1 MKRRFKKLRQ
11 RFKKRPHKRP
21 QQRPNPLP
29 WFYRWRTNL
38 IQAPIFVLITAL
50 CGSLSLLVSFVDKK
64 GNAQHRIARIWARI
78 CVWNSYSKLT
88 VVGAG
93 NLRQHPVAVYA
104 CNHTSY
110 MDVPVIFAAL
120 PFQFRI
126 MAWKAL
132 WPIPFIG
139 WYLNRS
145 GQLPIDTRNPRA
157 SLSSLAAAARVLR
170 AGMALFVFPEGGRT
184 SDGALRPFH
193 PGAAYLAIRAQV
205 PLVPIALSGVYD
217 LMPIHSYHFYPGE
230 LTVSIGQPIETA
242 GMNLQQVD
250 ELTARLRAAID
261 GLLHPQSAGNEDISG
276 LKT

>member
-1 MKRRFKKLRQ
+1 VHIVR
-11 RFKKRPHKRP
+11 
-21 QQRPNPLP
+21 QRPNPLP

-38 IQAPIFVLITAL
+38 IQAPLFALLTAV
-50 CGSLSLLVSFVDKK
+50 CGSISLLVSLVDKK
-64 GNAQHRIARIWARI
+64 GNVQHRIARIWARA
-78 CVWNSYSKLT
+78 CVWVSGSKLT
-88 VVGAG
+88 VVGAE
-93 NLRQHPVAVYA
+93 NLREHRVAVYA

-110 MDVPVIFAAL
+110 MDVPVIFAVL

-157 SLSSLAAAARVLR
+157 SISSMAAAARVLR
-170 AGMALFVFPEGGRT
+170 SGMALFIFPEGGRT

-205 PLVPIALSGVYD
+205 PLVPIALSGVYE
-217 LMPIHSYHFYPGE
+217 LLPIHTHHFYPGK

-242 GMNLQQVD
+242 GMTMRQVD
-250 ELTARLRAAID
+250 ELTARLRAAIES
-261 GLLHPQSAGNEDISG
+261 LRKPQSE
-276 LKT
+276 

>member
-1 MKRRFKKLRQ
+1 MTRT
-11 RFKKRPHKRP
+11 
-21 QQRPNPLP
+21 RPNPLP

-38 IQAPIFVLITAL
+38 IQVPLLTLITAV
-50 CGSLSLLVSFVDKK
+50 CGSISFLVSYVDKK
-64 GNAQHRIARIWARI
+64 GNAQHRIARIWARA
-78 CVWNSYSKLT
+78 CVWNSGSKLK
-88 VVGAG
+88 VVGAQ
-93 NLRQHPVAVYA
+93 NLLGRTAAVYA
-104 CNHTSY
+104 SNHTSY

-157 SLSSLAAAARVLR
+157 SISSMGAAAKILR
-170 AGMALFVFPEGGRT
+170 SGMPLFLFPEGRRT
-184 SDGALRPFH
+184 LDGKLQPLL

-205 PLVPIALSGVYD
+205 PLVPMALSGVYD
-217 LMPIHSYHFYPGE
+217 LLPIHTHHLYPGE

-242 GMNLQQVD
+242 GMTMHQVD

-261 GLLHPQSAGNEDISG
+261 ALRKPRGE
-276 LKT
+276 

>member
-1 MKRRFKKLRQ
+1 MKPRLKKLRQ
-11 RFKKRPHKRP
+11 RFKKRPNKRP
-21 QQRPNPLP
+21 VQRPNPLP
-29 WFYRWRTNL
+29 WFYHWRTNL
-38 IQAPIFVLITAL
+38 IQAPLFVLLTAL
-50 CGSLSLLVSFVDKK
+50 CGSLSLLVSLLDKR
-64 GNAQHRIARIWARI
+64 GNAQHRIARFWARASI
-78 CVWNSYSKLT
+78 WNSYSKLK
-88 VVGAG
+88 VVGAE
-93 NLRQHPVAVYA
+93 NLLGRTAAVYA

-126 MAWKAL
+126 MAWKVL
-132 WPIPFIG
+132 WRIPFIG

-157 SLSSLAAAARVLR
+157 TLSSMGEAARVLR
-170 AGMALFVFPEGGRT
+170 AGMAIFVFPEGGRT

-217 LMPIHSYHFYPGE
+217 LMPIHTHHYYPGT
-230 LTVSIGQPIETA
+230 LTVSIGQPIKTA
-242 GMNLQQVD
+242 GMTMRQVD

-261 GLLHPQSAGNEDISG
+261 ALRRPRSA
-276 LKT
+276 

>member
-1 MKRRFKKLRQ
+1 MKQRLKKLRQ

-21 QQRPNPLP
+21 LQRPNPLP

-38 IQAPIFVLITAL
+38 IQAPLFVLSTAL

-64 GNAQHRIARIWARI
+64 GNAQHRIARFWARV
-78 CVWNSYSKLT
+78 CVWNSGSKLK
-88 VVGAG
+88 VVGAE
-93 NLRQHPVAVYA
+93 NLRIHTAAVYA

-157 SLSSLAAAARVLR
+157 TLSSMTAAAKVLR

-184 SDGALRPFH
+184 SDGALRPFL
-193 PGAAYLAIRAQV
+193 PGAAYLAIRAHV

-242 GMNLQQVD
+242 GMTMHQVD
-250 ELTARLRAAID
+250 ELTASLRAAID
-261 GLLHPQSAGNEDISG
+261 SLLRPQSA
-276 LKT
+276 